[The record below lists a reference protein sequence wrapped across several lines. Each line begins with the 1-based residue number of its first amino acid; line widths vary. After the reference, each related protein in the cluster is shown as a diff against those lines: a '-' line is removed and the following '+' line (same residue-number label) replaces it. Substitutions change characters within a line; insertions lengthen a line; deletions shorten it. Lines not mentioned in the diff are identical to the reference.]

1 MPNVIN
7 YASRFERQIEQQYAK
22 ELTSGALA
30 RNKKY
35 NFINAKT
42 IQIPTLA
49 LTGYKDHARDGS
61 VNKGTVSNTYTPY
74 ALTHD
79 RDISFFVDDM
89 DVDETNLVVSAAN
102 ITATFNSE
110 QAIPETDAYRYSKLY
125 QDFKTHGGVVKTTA
139 LTTANILSEF
149 DKMMEDMDEAGVPES
164 GRILY
169 LTPSIYTMI
178 KNAEKIQ
185 RTLEAA
191 GQAKDVNRN
200 VRSLDEVEIQKVP
213 SDRLKTA
220 YDFAEGFAP
229 AVTAKQ
235 IRMMLVHPATAVIA
249 PVKVADVFIWGKGQ
263 TPQSAFGHLYQNR
276 SYQDLFVIKQKVAG
290 VAINAEAEV

>member
-7 YASRFERQIEQQYAK
+7 YAERFERQIEQQYAN
-22 ELTSGALA
+22 ELTSDALS

-35 NFINAKT
+35 NFINAET
-42 IQIPTLA
+42 IKIPTLA

-61 VNKGTVSNTYTPY
+61 VNKGSVSNTYTPY
-74 ALTHD
+74 VLTHD

-102 ITATFNSE
+102 ITSTFNTE

-139 LTTANILSEF
+139 LTEANILSEF
-149 DKMMEDMDEAGVPES
+149 DKMMEDMDEAGVPQE

-169 LTPSIYTMI
+169 LTPAHYTMI
-178 KNAEKIQ
+178 KNAEKIA
-185 RTLEAA
+185 RNV
-191 GQAKDVNRN
+191 DVSAERAINRN
-200 VRSLDEVEIQKVP
+200 VRSLDEVELVKVP
-213 SDRLKTA
+213 SVRFKTA
-220 YDFAEGFAP
+220 YDFTEGFVP
-229 AVTAKQ
+229 AVSAKQ
-235 IRMMLVHPATAVIA
+235 IRMILVHPDTAIVA
-249 PVKVADVFIWGKGQ
+249 PVKVADVYIWSKGT

>member
-102 ITATFNSE
+102 ITATFNTE

-125 QDFKTHGGVVKTTA
+125 QDFKANGGVVKTTA
-139 LTTANILSEF
+139 LTDTNILAEF

-169 LTPSIYTMI
+169 LTPTIYTMI

-185 RTLEAA
+185 RTLEAT
-191 GQAKDVNRN
+191 GQAAINRH

-290 VAINAEAEV
+290 VAINAEAEA

>member
-7 YASRFERQIEQQYAK
+7 YATKFEKQIEQQYAK
-22 ELTSGALA
+22 ELTSSALA
-30 RNKKY
+30 TNKKY

-42 IQIPTLA
+42 IQIPTLV
-49 LTGYKDHARDGS
+49 LTGYKDHVRDGS
-61 VNKGTVSNTYTPY
+61 VNKGSVSNTYLPY

-89 DVDETNLVVSAAN
+89 DVDETNMVVSTAN

-125 QDFKTHGGVVKTTA
+125 QNFKTNGGVVRTTA
-139 LTTANILSEF
+139 LTAANILTEF
-149 DKMMEDMDEAGVPES
+149 DAMMEGMDEAGVPES

-169 LTPSIYTMI
+169 LTPTNYTLL

-185 RTLEAA
+185 RTLEAN
-191 GQAKDVNRN
+191 GQAAALNRN

-220 YDFAEGFAP
+220 YDFAEGFTP

-235 IRMMLVHPATAVIA
+235 IRMILVHPATAVIA
-249 PVKVADVFIWGKGQ
+249 PVKVADVFVWVKGQ

-276 SYQDLFVIKQKVAG
+276 SYQDLFVIKQKNAG

>member
-102 ITATFNSE
+102 
-110 QAIPETDAYRYSKLY
+110 
-125 QDFKTHGGVVKTTA
+125 
-139 LTTANILSEF
+139 
-149 DKMMEDMDEAGVPES
+149 
-164 GRILY
+164 
-169 LTPSIYTMI
+169 
-178 KNAEKIQ
+178 
-185 RTLEAA
+185 
-191 GQAKDVNRN
+191 
-200 VRSLDEVEIQKVP
+200 
-213 SDRLKTA
+213 
-220 YDFAEGFAP
+220 
-229 AVTAKQ
+229 
-235 IRMMLVHPATAVIA
+235 
-249 PVKVADVFIWGKGQ
+249 
-263 TPQSAFGHLYQNR
+263 
-276 SYQDLFVIKQKVAG
+276 
-290 VAINAEAEV
+290 